1 MFMILLILCYS
12 RCKDT
17 KKTPMMREQFLP
29 NFKWY
34 PAKSSKMQIVSRF
47 LRKKALCSKNNN
59 SIQKSLSQRW
69 NSDLFI
75 TLE

>member
-47 LRKKALCSKNNN
+47 LRKKALCRGK
-59 SIQKSLSQRW
+59 
-69 NSDLFI
+69 
-75 TLE
+75 